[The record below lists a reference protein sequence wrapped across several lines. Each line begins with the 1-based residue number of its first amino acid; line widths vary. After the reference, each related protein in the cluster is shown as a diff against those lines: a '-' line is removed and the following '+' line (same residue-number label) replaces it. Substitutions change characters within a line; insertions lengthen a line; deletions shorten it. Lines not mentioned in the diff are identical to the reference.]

1 MSWRNRH
8 VLIIASYIRS
18 VQSEMGESEP
28 DYGLSVNNEVINFNK
43 CHFSRTQLEISSEK
57 AAGFSLSIRVCLS
70 VYI

>member
-8 VLIIASYIRS
+8 VLIIASYIWW

-43 CHFSRTQLEISSEK
+43 CHFSRTQLEITGEK
-57 AAGFSLSIRVCLS
+57 TAGF
-70 VYI
+70 

>member
-8 VLIIASYIRS
+8 VLIIASYIWW

-43 CHFSRTQLEISSEK
+43 RHFSRTQLEK
-57 AAGFSLSIRVCLS
+57 AAGF
-70 VYI
+70 